1 MIKTA
6 FSMETFSFFNV
17 PLRYFQQ
24 KGNLDFQ
31 S

>member
-6 FSMETFSFFNV
+6 FSMETFSFLNV
-17 PLRYFQQ
+17 ALRNNQE
-24 KGNLDFQ
+24 KGNLEFQ